1 MVIVAG
7 VSLPLA
13 GSAVACATVSVMRSP
28 TTTTRVNVVT
38 TLIKQAGQD
47 GAGSVVLIRASA

>member
-1 MVIVAG
+1 
-7 VSLPLA
+7 
-13 GSAVACATVSVMRSP
+13 MRSP

-47 GAGSVVLIRASA
+47 GAGKCSPDQS